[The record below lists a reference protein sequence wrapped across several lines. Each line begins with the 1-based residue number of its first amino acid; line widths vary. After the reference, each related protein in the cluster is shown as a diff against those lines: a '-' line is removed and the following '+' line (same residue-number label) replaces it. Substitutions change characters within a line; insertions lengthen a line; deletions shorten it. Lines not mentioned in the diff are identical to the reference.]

1 MARSNDT
8 VMNVRSRDVLFQT
21 AVEEAVVN
29 DPRGGVIEEGI
40 PIVMLGWASY
50 VKIIGE

>member
-8 VMNVRSRDVLFQT
+8 GMNVRSRDVVFQK

-29 DPRGGVIEEGI
+29 DPRGGGIEEGI
-40 PIVMLGWASY
+40 PIVRFGWARLL
-50 VKIIGE
+50 E